1 MLCKRYLWIEMSV
14 SVNMEL
20 FQILKIGMSII
31 VMSLILINK
40 RNFSASFRQ
49 ISPID
54 TTLSDMLIIVI

>member
-1 MLCKRYLWIEMSV
+1 MDRNV
-14 SVNMEL
+14 GVNMEL

-31 VMSLILINK
+31 VMSLVLINK